1 MALELERR
9 PTGKTPAAMEMEEN
23 MFSKWKEK
31 LRQFM
36 IGRYGVDD
44 FSKFLLGAAI
54 ALIVLSIFIHNIIF
68 ELLILLLLA
77 YTYYRMF
84 SKNISARYRE
94 NQKYQLTVT
103 HIKQLRTHH
112 FYRCPQCRQK
122 IRVPR
127 SGGKRVE
134 ITCPKCKT
142 KFIKKI

>member
-1 MALELERR
+1 
-9 PTGKTPAAMEMEEN
+9 
-23 MFSKWKEK
+23 
-31 LRQFM
+31 M

-44 FSKFLLGAAI
+44 FSKFLLVVALVLI
-54 ALIVLSIFIHNIIF
+54 ALSIFIPNIVF
-68 ELLILLLLA
+68 SFLILLLLI
-77 YTYYRMF
+77 YCYYRMF
-84 SKNISARYRE
+84 SKNISARYKE
-94 NQKYQLTVT
+94 NQKYQMTLT

-112 FYRCPQCRQK
+112 FYRCPGCKQK

>member
-68 ELLILLLLA
+68 ELLILLLLV

-103 HIKQLRTHH
+103 HKAASYPSFLPMSPVQTEDPGSPFR
-112 FYRCPQCRQK
+112 RK
-122 IRVPR
+122 A
-127 SGGKRVE
+127 SGNHLSQV
-134 ITCPKCKT
+134 
-142 KFIKKI
+142 